1 MAMEN
6 HHRHVAA
13 GFSIGARAAALG
25 HTGEIEHVGKRFRI
39 VCECGW
45 ATPLN
50 VKRKRAFEM
59 VTEHCLEVLRQAG
72 EFDDTPAS
80 IQEGVSGRH

>member
-1 MAMEN
+1 MDN
-6 HHRHVAA
+6 THRDVAA

-45 ATPLN
+45 KTPAN
-50 VKRKRAFEM
+50 STRKRAFEL
-59 VTEHCLEVLRQAG
+59 VTQHVLEVLRQAG
-72 EFDDTPAS
+72 EFDDTPAEIPNS
-80 IQEGVSGRH
+80 VSGRA

>member
-1 MAMEN
+1 MEQSQ
-6 HHRHVAA
+6 RELAA

-45 ATPLN
+45 KTPAN
-50 VKRKRAFEM
+50 VKRKTAFEL
-59 VTEHCLEVLRQAG
+59 VTAHVLEVLRQSG
-72 EFDDTPAS
+72 EINDTRSEIPGS
-80 IQEGVSGRH
+80 VSGRA